1 MNIVPN
7 YLSRYGS
14 SCKSPMNKKLSILCW
29 LIRWGAHK
37 PILCSFQM
45 AWASILFVICSH
57 LSCYGCDVDVG
68 SKTFLTLALV
78 HGCSEFMFCFYFVC
92 AFFRFNLHQKVLPC
106 IHCIQWHLILSN
118 FFVYVLLVLV
128 KVLVVLGWKFWFLTI
143 IPRIL
148 SHSSFSLCAS
158 WRKHRLQGKLHKLT
172 TIQLPW
178 SFVN

>member
-7 YLSRYGS
+7 YLSWYGS
-14 SCKSPMNKKLSILCW
+14 SCKYPMNKKLSILCW

-57 LSCYGCDVDVG
+57 LSCYGSDVDVG
-68 SKTFLTLALV
+68 YKTFFL
-78 HGCSEFMFCFYFVC
+78 Y
-92 AFFRFNLHQKVLPC
+92 
-106 IHCIQWHLILSN
+106 WHLSMGALNLCFAFILCVL
-118 FFVYVLLVLV
+118 FFVLIFTKKFCHVYILYKKSDSQHFFVFVLLVLV

-158 WRKHRLQGKLHKLT
+158 WRKHRL
-172 TIQLPW
+172 
-178 SFVN
+178 